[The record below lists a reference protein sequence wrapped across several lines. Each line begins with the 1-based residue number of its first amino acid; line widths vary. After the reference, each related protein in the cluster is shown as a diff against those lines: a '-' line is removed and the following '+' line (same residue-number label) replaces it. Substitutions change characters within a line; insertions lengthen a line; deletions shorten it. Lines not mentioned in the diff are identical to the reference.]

1 MSLTMR
7 GFLGCG
13 SIAESGIERT
23 TEYIL
28 GKSRISFFVGNC
40 SKMVFLHRTWG
51 NSSEAAPFL
60 GFCDCIIC
68 AMPAT
73 PNRTT
78 TDRRAIITIIVVS
91 IA

>member
-13 SIAESGIERT
+13 LIAESGTERT
-23 TEYIL
+23 TEYII
-28 GKSRISFFVGNC
+28 GKSRISFFVSNC
-40 SKMVFLHRTWG
+40 SKMVFLYRTWG
-51 NSSEAAPFL
+51 NSLEAAPFL
-60 GFCDCIIC
+60 SFCDCIIC

-73 PNRTT
+73 LNRI
-78 TDRRAIITIIVVS
+78 TDIRAIITTIVVS